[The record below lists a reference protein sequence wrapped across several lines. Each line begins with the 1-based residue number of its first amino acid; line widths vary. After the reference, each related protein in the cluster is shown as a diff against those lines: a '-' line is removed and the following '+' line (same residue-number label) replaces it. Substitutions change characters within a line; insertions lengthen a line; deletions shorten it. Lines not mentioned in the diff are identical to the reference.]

1 QESFALE
8 KFLSSLTNIKNTQS
22 IKRNL
27 LKRGD
32 IEGGGECVFGVF
44 ILFLNYFG
52 FEQSKSN
59 LVVRCVKIEIKHAT
73 MNNTNLSK
81 LTYFYIKN

>member
-1 QESFALE
+1 MGSQESFALE

-32 IEGGGECVFGVF
+32 ITKLNEAF
-44 ILFLNYFG
+44 IDFN
-52 FEQSKSN
+52 
-59 LVVRCVKIEIKHAT
+59 IEIDNGNSGGPVFNQKD
-73 MNNTNLSK
+73 K
-81 LTYFYIKN
+81 LLV